1 MSTRGGSWEE
11 PSAAHALNPP
21 PRMRARKWRLWA
33 TAAPVWE
40 GLGTEVVRC
49 AGASTVSRRAR
60 GAELH
65 SSPGLAVGRKP
76 SGCEGSLLG
85 GILAIPTRF
94 SVIKDSKSLSESTDL
109 LPGRRR
115 HRLDAVIFLPVD
127 SAQSPHA
134 ALLSAVLTGG
144 ALVRTLKSQ
153 FGVAASDCF

>member
-11 PSAAHALNPP
+11 PSAAHAPNPP

-40 GLGTEVVRC
+40 GLGTEVARC

-65 SSPGLAVGRKP
+65 SSPVLAVGRKP

-85 GILAIPTRF
+85 GILAIPL
-94 SVIKDSKSLSESTDL
+94 SSKT
-109 LPGRRR
+109 
-115 HRLDAVIFLPVD
+115 V
-127 SAQSPHA
+127 SP
-134 ALLSAVLTGG
+134 SQNPLTCSREGG
-144 ALVRTLKSQ
+144 DIV
-153 FGVAASDCF
+153 